1 MPVLGQHHVIEAF
14 GKAIDHRHHGIA
26 VSDRKRAAGA
36 EIVLH
41 IDDQQHIIIAGLD
54 LHSGPVFGYL
64 SIAGMGYANIL
75 DAANRNKLR
84 DAMAMNDRSSDLR
97 LNWSA
102 LSQGERDAA
111 YDNNAAVKNSAA
123 LIAERNQ
130 ASEVLRAGRKSFL
143 DVPYGDRERT
153 KIDIYPA
160 VDKTAPCLVFLHG
173 GYWQRNSRD
182 VFAMLVEGVAA
193 HGWSVAIP
201 GYSLAPDAS
210 LTQIVAEISQSLDWL
225 TQNGAAYGIA
235 GPVILSGWSAGA
247 HLVAMALDHPRVAA
261 GLAISGVYDLAP
273 IRDTGLNNALKLT
286 DREVAALSPLRLPA
300 IHKRLDIAYGTAEL
314 PALVFDSIRLH
325 EARMVAGA
333 PGRLV
338 PIEGADHF
346 SVLGELRRP
355 DGVLVDV
362 ARKLVD

>member
-1 MPVLGQHHVIEAF
+1 MTDISATKDET
-14 GKAIDHRHHGIA
+14 
-26 VSDRKRAAGA
+26 
-36 EIVLH
+36 
-41 IDDQQHIIIAGLD
+41 LD
-54 LHSGPVFGYL
+54 P
-64 SIAGMGYANIL
+64 
-75 DAANRNKLR
+75 
-84 DAMAMNDRSSDLR
+84 R
-97 LNWSA
+97 LNWAA
-102 LSQGERDAA
+102 LSQAERDAA

-130 ASEVLRAGRKSFL
+130 ASEMLRASRNSFL

-153 KIDIYPA
+153 KIDLYPA

-201 GYSLAPDAS
+201 GYSLAPDVS
-210 LTQIVAEISQSLDWL
+210 LTDIVTEISQSLDWL
-225 TQNGAAYGIA
+225 AQHGAAYGIS
-235 GPVILSGWSAGA
+235 GPVVLAGWSAGA
-247 HLVAMALDHPRVAA
+247 QLVAMALDHPRVAA

-286 DREVAALSPLRLPA
+286 DEEVARLSPLHLPVVQ
-300 IHKRLDIAYGTAEL
+300 KRLDIAYGSAEL

-325 EARMVAGA
+325 EARMAAGA
-333 PGRLV
+333 PGKLF

-346 SVLGELRRP
+346 SILAELRRP
-355 DGVLVDV
+355 DGALVDI